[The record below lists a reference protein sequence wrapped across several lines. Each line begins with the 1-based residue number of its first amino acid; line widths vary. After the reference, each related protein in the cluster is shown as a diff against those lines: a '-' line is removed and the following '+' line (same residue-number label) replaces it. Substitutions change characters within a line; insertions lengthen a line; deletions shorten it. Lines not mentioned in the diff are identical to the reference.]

1 MPSTKLLFAGLA
13 LSFGLALNAFALPVA
28 INLAPNTQTNQWSFN
43 YTSAEAN
50 LAVTGWS
57 NNSTSAKTIA
67 QDRIGRWS
75 GSGIGV
81 ENANSP
87 QHAVDNTN
95 GDYDALLLSFSTVVD
110 LSNLS
115 IGWVNNQ
122 TNDADVS
129 LLAYTGAAPF
139 SGNLNGFGS
148 NWGALLSNGWSVV
161 GNYARNGT
169 GQFNVNASDVTSKY
183 WLVSAYNNAFGSG
196 NNLGVGNDYFKLKSV
211 TIEAVKVPESS
222 TLLLMAMG
230 LLGLVVVRRRAA

>member
-13 LSFGLALNAFALPVA
+13 LSFGLALNALAVPVT

-43 YTSAEAN
+43 YTSTEAN
-50 LAVTGWS
+50 LSVTGWS
-57 NNSTSAKTIA
+57 NNSTAAKTIA

-87 QHAVDNTN
+87 QHAVDNAN
-95 GDYDALLLSFSTVVD
+95 GDYDALLFSFNKVVD
-110 LSNLS
+110 MSKLS
-115 IGWVNNQ
+115 IGWLNSQ

-148 NWGALLSNGWSVV
+148 NWGALLSSGWSVV

-169 GQFNVNASDVTSKY
+169 GQFNVNASDVASQY
-183 WLVSAYNNAFGSG
+183 WLVSAYNSAFGTGSG
-196 NNLGVGNDYFKLKSV
+196 LGTGNDYFKLKSV

-222 TLLLMAMG
+222 TLLLMVMG
-230 LLGLVVVRRRAA
+230 LIGLVAARRRAA